1 MKTLFNLRNTKPLLV
16 ILSVSALFAVC
27 LSSCKKDN
35 NSAVGVTAYVM
46 AVNSAQASSP
56 QDFYVDNNKL
66 NESAIAYT
74 QNTEYLAVNGG
85 SHNVQFKTSGTTTVN
100 GTSSASFM
108 PGTYNSIYFTD
119 DGSAT
124 TTQDDRT
131 QPQSGKARVRFINVS
146 SAVTGNVDFGLS
158 TGNKIVTGLANKAA
172 STYYEVD
179 AATSFSLYAS
189 GSATAMLSIPTTI
202 QAGHIYTIY
211 ISGATTATLTYH
223 IIAQS

>member
-1 MKTLFNLRNTKPLLV
+1 MKTLFNFKSTKPLSVIFSAVLLV
-16 ILSVSALFAVC
+16 AC

-35 NSAVGVTAYVM
+35 NDNMGATAYVM
-46 AVNSAQASSP
+46 AVNSAQASAP
-56 QDFYVDNNKL
+56 QDFYVDNTKVNA
-66 NESAIAYT
+66 SAIAYT
-74 QNTEYLAVNGG
+74 QNTEYISVNGG

-100 GTSSASFM
+100 GTSNASFT

-119 DGSAT
+119 DGSAK

-131 QPQSGKARVRFINVS
+131 QPQPGKARVRFINLS

-158 TGNKIVTGLANKAA
+158 TGNKIVTGLANKVA
-172 STYYEVD
+172 SAYYDVD

-189 GSATAMLSIPTTI
+189 GSSTAALNIPTTI

-211 ISGATTATLTYH
+211 ISGTTTATLTYH
-223 IIAQS
+223 VIAQS